1 VERGGER
8 WREVE
13 RGGERWREVERGG
26 ERWREFTATSFAEA
40 TEGQEGAKDEK
51 GRGVK
56 SYWLF
61 VIRYW
66 RRS

>member
-1 VERGGER
+1 
-8 WREVE
+8 
-13 RGGERWREVERGG
+13 VERGG